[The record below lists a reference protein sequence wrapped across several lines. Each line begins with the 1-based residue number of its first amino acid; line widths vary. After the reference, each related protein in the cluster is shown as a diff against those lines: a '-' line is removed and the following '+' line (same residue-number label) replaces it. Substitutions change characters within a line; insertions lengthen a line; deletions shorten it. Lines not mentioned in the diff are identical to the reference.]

1 VARVPRNN
9 TAAGLVRTATQVTP
23 DQMAELARLADER
36 QLSVAAV
43 IREAIRNYLT
53 ETKRQQQEALA
64 A

>member
-1 VARVPRNN
+1 
-9 TAAGLVRTATQVTP
+9 
-23 DQMAELARLADER
+23 MAELARLADER